1 MKLNE
6 LNKIIDNTKTINKIG
21 KIIEIIGLTII
32 ADGPASSIGDL
43 CHIIQENSSNIIYAE
58 VVGFRKDCVLLMPL
72 GSIDGLCAG
81 AKVINTGTQ
90 MKVKVSELFQSL
102 Y

>member
-1 MKLNE
+1 MKLTD
-6 LNKIIDNTKTINKIG
+6 LNQIVNSSKPISKIG

-32 ADGPASSIGDL
+32 SDGPTSSIGDL
-43 CHIIQENSSNIIYAE
+43 CHIVQDGANDVIYAE

-81 AKVINTGTQ
+81 AKVIPAL
-90 MKVKVSELFQSL
+90 V
-102 Y
+102 